1 VSPQSTFK
9 VPHALAA
16 LDSGAITGIDQVL
29 KYDGHEVDYD
39 AWRRDHTLA
48 TAMRFSVVW
57 YFQEIAKK
65 LGAAR
70 EREYLDRFN
79 YGNRDVSSGL
89 TTFWLGGSLA
99 ISPEEELR
107 FVGDLFADRL
117 PVDARAMRS
126 VREIL
131 VQPSG
136 VIVNAAGEHPFGR
149 PWPAGVVVSAKT
161 GAGPTGDG
169 HIVRWLI
176 GHVCRG
182 SRSWTFVSNVVG
194 GEKTPALAAIDQAA
208 QALVEEH
215 VLR

>member
-1 VSPQSTFK
+1 
-9 VPHALAA
+9 
-16 LDSGAITGIDQVL
+16 
-29 KYDGHEVDYD
+29 
-39 AWRRDHTLA
+39 
-48 TAMRFSVVW
+48 
-57 YFQEIAKK
+57 
-65 LGAAR
+65 
-70 EREYLDRFN
+70 LDRFN

-117 PVDARAMRS
+117 PVSTRAMRN

-131 VQPSG
+131 VQPDG
-136 VIVNAAGEHPFGR
+136 VILNAAGEHPFAR
-149 PWPAGVVVSAKT
+149 PWPAGVVVSAKS

-169 HIVRWLI
+169 HIVRWLV
-176 GHVCRG
+176 GHVSRG
-182 SRSWTFVSNVVG
+182 ARSWTFVSNVVG
-194 GEKTPALAAIDQAA
+194 GANTPALAAIDQAA